1 MSASTGDN
9 RRQRAGIMRSAG
21 RRKLGVLLVAAFL
34 FLVVGVQQAAAQTP
48 PPPTPPGIEGPWLNI
63 DQIICFTDEDCSNE
77 AIRSGTDYSYNA
89 RYGQSFEYGTAR
101 REQCYYSGSDGPE
114 AHEVNALYLMMA
126 CRVGMGIGGI
136 AWVGTGIGLM
146 ALGWTAFRRSI
157 ESLSTG
163 GGGTSALK
171 AAIDVPVGILIMF
184 MAFGLATLIYG
195 VARYNFLRYLEPDIW

>member
-9 RRQRAGIMRSAG
+9 RRQRAGMVRSAG
-21 RRKLGVLLVAAFL
+21 RRVLGVLFVAAFL

-48 PPPTPPGIEGPWLNI
+48 PPPTGIEGPWLNM
-63 DQIICFTDEDCSNE
+63 DQIICFTIPTCTNQSVID
-77 AIRSGTDYSYNA
+77 RTDVEYNA

-101 REQCYYSGSDGPE
+101 REQCYYSGSAGPE

-184 MAFGLATLIYG
+184 MAFGLAALIYG
-195 VARYNFLRYLEPDIW
+195 IARYNFLRYLNPDIW